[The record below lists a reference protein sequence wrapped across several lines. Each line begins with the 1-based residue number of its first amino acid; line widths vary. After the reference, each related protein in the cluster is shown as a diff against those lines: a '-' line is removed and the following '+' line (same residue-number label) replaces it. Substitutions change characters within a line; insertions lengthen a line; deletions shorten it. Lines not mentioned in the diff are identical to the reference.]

1 MKRSSTLLHCSAYAF
16 SALIAASAGLAVA
29 QDKGPAKPAP
39 APAPAPAK
47 PAAEEEPF
55 WATGRPKTDAAM
67 KMAPVAAHPIP
78 TAADKLPVN
87 KIKLPPGFK
96 VEVWASNILDARG
109 MRQGDKGTVFVS
121 SLFVAGKIYAVVDKG
136 GKREVKTIAEKLFL
150 PNGIEFHKGAL
161 YVATPKDITRYDDIE
176 AKLDSPPKPV
186 MVFDKLPGDVPH
198 GWKFIKIGPDGKLY
212 FPVGAPCNICEPSDR
227 YAQIFRIN
235 LDGSGLES
243 VVKGMRN
250 TVGFDWHPKTKELW
264 FGDNG
269 RDWLSEDLPNCELNR
284 VTKAGQ
290 HFGFP
295 YVHQGNFSDPQFGW
309 GKNAGDYVKP
319 ALLLGPHAAPLGM
332 RFYDGK
338 MFPAKYRN
346 AIFLTR
352 HGPWNRSQK
361 YAADVVAV
369 FIDAKGNAK
378 MEPFLTGLV
387 ENNQYLGRPADVM
400 VMKDGSLLVS
410 DDHNGA
416 IYRVS
421 YGK

>member
-1 MKRSSTLLHCSAYAF
+1 MKRASTLLHCSAYALG
-16 SALIAASAGLAVA
+16 ALIAASAGFAVA

-55 WATGRPKTDAAM
+55 WAAGRPKTDAAM

-78 TAADKLPVN
+78 TAADKLPIN

-212 FPVGAPCNICEPSDR
+212 FPVGAPCNICEPSTSIR
-227 YAQIFRIN
+227 RSSA
-235 LDGSGLES
+235 STS
-243 VVKGMRN
+243 
-250 TVGFDWHPKTKELW
+250 T
-264 FGDNG
+264 
-269 RDWLSEDLPNCELNR
+269 
-284 VTKAGQ
+284 
-290 HFGFP
+290 
-295 YVHQGNFSDPQFGW
+295 
-309 GKNAGDYVKP
+309 
-319 ALLLGPHAAPLGM
+319 AA
-332 RFYDGK
+332 
-338 MFPAKYRN
+338 A
-346 AIFLTR
+346 
-352 HGPWNRSQK
+352 WSRS
-361 YAADVVAV
+361 
-369 FIDAKGNAK
+369 
-378 MEPFLTGLV
+378 
-387 ENNQYLGRPADVM
+387 
-400 VMKDGSLLVS
+400 
-410 DDHNGA
+410 
-416 IYRVS
+416 
-421 YGK
+421 